1 MSLGAPAPAIWYGI
15 PESERGQR
23 ALLSSDQC
31 IVDGKHFFLLGRLA
45 IPVHESTESFVWLT
59 WVSVSE
65 ANFNRAN
72 DLWHTEG
79 RESEPPYFAYVQ
91 SDLPYEPNTL
101 SLKAQ
106 LITQPVG
113 ERPLVQLERTDHP
126 LASEQRNGVPMSRVQ
141 KIVEVALHGGKA

>member
-15 PESERGQR
+15 PESEREQR
-23 ALLSSDQC
+23 VLLSSDQC

-45 IPVHESTESFVWLT
+45 IPVHESAEPFVWLT

-91 SDLPYEPNTL
+91 SDLPYDQSTL

-106 LITQPVG
+106 LITRPVG
-113 ERPLVQLERTDHP
+113 ERPLVELEQTGHP
-126 LASEQRNGVPMSRVQ
+126 LVSEQCNGIPMTRVQ
-141 KIVEVALHGGKA
+141 QIVEVALHGGKA